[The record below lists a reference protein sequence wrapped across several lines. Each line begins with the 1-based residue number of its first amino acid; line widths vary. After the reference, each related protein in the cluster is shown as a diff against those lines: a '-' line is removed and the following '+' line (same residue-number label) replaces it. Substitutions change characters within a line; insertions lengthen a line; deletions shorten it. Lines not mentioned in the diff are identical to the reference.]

1 MSLSKRAIETLIDL
15 AENKLTSIC
24 SFDREDMREIKALKT
39 CLEELTAM
47 REALK
52 FKKGDGQKRTTE
64 KPAPSVPA
72 PATYS

>member
-39 CLEELTAM
+39 CLDELAAM
-47 REALK
+47 REA

-64 KPAPSVPA
+64 KPVPGVPI
-72 PATYS
+72 PATYG